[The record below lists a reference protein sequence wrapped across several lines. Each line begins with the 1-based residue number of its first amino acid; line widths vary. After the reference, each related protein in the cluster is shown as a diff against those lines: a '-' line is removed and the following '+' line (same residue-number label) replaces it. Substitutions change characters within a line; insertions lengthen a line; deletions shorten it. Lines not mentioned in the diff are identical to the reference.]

1 MKSQLEVPMDITVFK
16 AAGIDLDATLL
27 DGSTLS
33 PLNKAEVIWLQEQ
46 GLTIVLATGRN
57 FHQAIRYYNELGL
70 TGPAVTSDGAL
81 VSIPTVRGNIL
92 SERSLVKD
100 ATAVILQ
107 EALKREITCL
117 NFFRHGIY
125 CSSKFDWNEQME
137 RHREIGRHFRLTSI
151 DAMLRHAVYKT
162 LLHSADAEALDALQ
176 AHVLAGFGEVVDA
189 IRNSPNILEFVQKG
203 VSKVSGLESVAAH
216 LGIDANGFVVFG
228 DGVNDVGMFGW
239 AGLSVC
245 MNHGHALAKAAAK
258 VVAPESDPAENFA
271 AAVASVFRPA
281 ATLVV

>member
-1 MKSQLEVPMDITVFK
+1 MDITVFK

-27 DGSTLS
+27 NGSVLS
-33 PLNKAEVIWLQEQ
+33 DANRERVLWLQEQ

-81 VSIPTVRGNIL
+81 VSIPKVPGNIL
-92 SERSLVKD
+92 SERALVRD
-100 ATAVILQ
+100 ASGLILQ

-137 RHREIGRHFRLTSI
+137 RHREIGRHFRMTSI

-162 LLHSADAEALDALQ
+162 LLHSSSVEALDGLQ
-176 AHVLAGFGEVVDA
+176 EHVLANHGEVVDA
-189 IRNSPNILEFVQKG
+189 IRNSPNILEFVSKG
-203 VSKVSGLESVAAH
+203 VSKVSGLEAVAAH
-216 LGIDANGFVVFG
+216 LGLDASRFVVFG

-245 MNHGHALAKAAAK
+245 MNHGHSLAKAAAT
-258 VVAPESDPAENFA
+258 VVAPESDPATNFA
-271 AAVASVFRPA
+271 AAVASVFEPVSS
-281 ATLVV
+281 LVA